1 MRTIWVVSDT
11 HFDHPQMVKYCN
23 RPVNFNEIIIER
35 WNKIVKTED
44 LVIHLGDFAFSNKER
59 TAELAHTLN
68 GHKILTLG
76 NHDERSFSYY
86 LDCGFDFACY
96 QFSIKYFGRK
106 MIFSHTP
113 IVTPAIDE
121 YDLNIHGHL
130 HRGEHHEE
138 YLKNP
143 IYRSNNEKY
152 VLISVEDTFTP
163 TSLASLIGLN
173 KNGIISDKHEDDQIK
188 EKKDDT
194 KDGIGSN

>member
-11 HFDHPQMVKYCN
+11 HFDHKDMVKYCG
-23 RPVNFNEIIIER
+23 RPENFNEVIIDR
-35 WNKIVKTED
+35 WNKNIKPED

-59 TAELAHTLN
+59 TKELAMQLN

-76 NHDERSFSYY
+76 NHDERSFAYY

-96 QFSIKYFGRK
+96 QFSLKYFGKK

-113 IVTPAIDE
+113 ITSSIIEE

-130 HRGEHHEE
+130 HKGEHHEE

-143 IYRSNNEKY
+143 IYNKNRDKY
-152 VLISVEDTFTP
+152 ILISVEDTYTP
-163 TSLASLIGLN
+163 TSLSALILPA
-173 KNGIISDKHEDDQIK
+173 KNDIIS
-188 EKKDDT
+188 T
-194 KDGIGSN
+194 